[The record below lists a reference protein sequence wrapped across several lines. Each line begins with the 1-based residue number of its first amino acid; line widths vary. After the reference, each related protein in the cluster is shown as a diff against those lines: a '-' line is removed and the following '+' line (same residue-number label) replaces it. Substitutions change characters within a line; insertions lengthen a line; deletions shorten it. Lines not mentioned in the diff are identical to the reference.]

1 VSTPDLAAISR
12 FAAALASAS
21 WFAAVGQELTE
32 GEEREARDYLAALGL
47 DQARLAMAPDWRAA
61 EAATRSPAWN
71 PAWWNA
77 EEKERLVLLKRAA
90 TRWGE
95 HGLMAAL
102 TRVTDEATRLT
113 LGAAAVAATRD
124 GVADAA
130 LTRVAAGAATQ
141 AAYQAA
147 LALAAGA
154 LATGTGSDHAFSI
167 KYRLFAGGRW
177 PLGLV
182 GDTFHLF

>member
-1 VSTPDLAAISR
+1 MTAPDLAAIAR
-12 FAAALASAS
+12 FAAALGRAS

-32 GEEREARDYLAALGL
+32 GERREALDYLTALGL
-47 DQARLAMAPDWRAA
+47 GNATLTTAPDWRAA
-61 EAATRSPAWN
+61 EAATRSPDWN
-71 PAWWNA
+71 PTWWNA
-77 EEKERLVLLKRAA
+77 EEAERRALLKNAEV
-90 TRWGE
+90 RWGE
-95 HGLMAAL
+95 RGLMAAL

-124 GVADAA
+124 GIADAT

-141 AAYQAA
+141 AAYHAA
-147 LALAAGA
+147 LVLAAGSS
-154 LATGTGSDHAFSI
+154 SDHAFTI
-167 KYRLFAGGRW
+167 KYRLFAAGRW

>member
-1 VSTPDLAAISR
+1 MTATAAPDLGGVARLAAT
-12 FAAALASAS
+12 LGGAS

-32 GEEREARDYLAALGL
+32 GERREAEDYLAALGL
-47 DQARLAMAPDWRAA
+47 GDARLAAAPDWRAA
-61 EAATRSPAWN
+61 EAVTRRPDWN
-71 PAWWNA
+71 PRWWNA
-77 EEKERLVLLKRAA
+77 EESARLALLDEARR
-90 TRWGE
+90 RWGE
-95 HGLMAAL
+95 HALMTAL

-113 LGAAAVAATRD
+113 LGAASVAATRD
-124 GVADAA
+124 GIADAA

-154 LATGTGSDHAFSI
+154 GPAHAFAV
-167 KYRLFAGGRW
+167 KYRLFAAGRW

>member
-1 VSTPDLAAISR
+1 VTALDLSAITR
-12 FAAALASAS
+12 FAAALGNAS

-47 DQARLAMAPDWRAA
+47 GQARLAMAPDWRAA

-77 EEKERLVLLKRAA
+77 EEKERLALLETAA
-90 TRWGE
+90 SRWGE

-130 LTRVAAGAATQ
+130 LTRVASGAATQ

-154 LATGTGSDHAFSI
+154 LPAATGADHAFAI

-182 GDTFHLF
+182 GDTFYLF